1 MTISPFIL
9 LCPVFVLCTLGLLLL
24 LSPPKKQRN
33 TMRFFGLFLIVLS
46 LNHFGVGSRFYP
58 SLQVQDI
65 FESLKGFIIVDPL
78 LFFALL
84 SFAFSPKIILKRCWI
99 FLLPPFILGPL
110 YLFTY
115 YSYPEATRQIIANV
129 PWHSES
135 IRQFSNIFRIQWTI
149 ELSSLILQV
158 VYLTIYVKIL
168 IIDFY
173 KYLRNNI
180 SNRERLD
187 IHWIL
192 YMGIFCAIFA
202 FFSLLIPSVN
212 SEIPVILFV
221 VLQIIF
227 GFFIYFLLNNY
238 YISNS
243 DLLQSYFF
251 SFFIESEKGV
261 LLLSKILPERFFPEK
276 LAQQKYEDKLEKE
289 SSLLIEM
296 EKYFIEKEAYLQKN
310 LCLDDIAKALN
321 TNRTYIS
328 QLFSKELNTTFY
340 DYVNE
345 YRVEKAKKLL
355 LNYPMYTLKSLAE
368 ECGFSSYTTFVK
380 YFEKK
385 ENKNPAEWKKE
396 QTNID

>member
-1 MTISPFIL
+1 MTVSPFIL

-24 LSPPKKQRN
+24 FSPPEKQRS
-33 TMRFFGLFLIVLS
+33 TMRFFGIFLIILS
-46 LNHFGVGSRFYP
+46 LNHFGVSSRFYP
-58 SLQVQDI
+58 SLRVQDI
-65 FESLKGFIIVDPL
+65 FESLKGFIIVDPI

-84 SFAFSPKIILKRCWI
+84 SFAFSPKIILRRCWI
-99 FLLPPFILGPL
+99 FLLPPLILGPL

-115 YSYPEATRQIIANV
+115 YSYPEITRLIIANAS
-129 PWHSES
+129 WHSES
-135 IRQFSNIFRIQWTI
+135 IRQFPDISHIQRTI
-149 ELSSLILQV
+149 ELSSLIFQV
-158 VYLTIYVKIL
+158 IYLTIYVKIL
-168 IIDFY
+168 IIDFH

-187 IHWIL
+187 INWIL
-192 YMGIFCAIFA
+192 YMGGFCAIFA
-202 FFSLLIPSVN
+202 FFSLTIPSSN
-212 SEIPVILFV
+212 SVIPVILFSILQV
-221 VLQIIF
+221 VF

-243 DLLQSYFF
+243 DLLQSHFF

-276 LAQQKYEDKLEKE
+276 LAQQKPENKLEKE

-296 EKYFIEKEAYLQKN
+296 ENYFRKKEPYLQKD
-310 LCLDDIAKALN
+310 LCLDDIAKELN
-321 TNRTYIS
+321 TNRTYVS

-345 YRVEKAKKLL
+345 YRIEKAKQLL
-355 LNYPMYTLKSLAE
+355 LEYPMYTIKSLAE
-368 ECGFSSYTTFVK
+368 ECGFSSYSTFIK

-385 ENKNPAEWKKE
+385 EHKSPAEWKRNK
-396 QTNID
+396 